1 MAQWVA
7 HWVGGEVTPG
17 FTIGIPLGL
26 PLKHGAIG
34 NSWRTSP
41 FFGLGKLH
49 TQLPGQNPQVTA
61 LCCIRSISFCILRCL
76 GRTPTPSW
84 DKCMATERLLPG
96 HVWAY
101 IRMFR
106 GCAIN
111 VGSWLVARVAIV
123 AIFFQIIL
131 KLMYCLEGSLLWQN
145 KIGRAIFLK
154 KNCNCWEAIFSQKRC
169 SSVKFLFISLSEP
182 VNASLSE

>member
-1 MAQWVA
+1 MYHGHDMAQWVA

-84 DKCMATERLLPG
+84 DKCMATEGFCLGMSGPTFECLGDAP
-96 HVWAY
+96 
-101 IRMFR
+101 
-106 GCAIN
+106 
-111 VGSWLVARVAIV
+111 
-123 AIFFQIIL
+123 
-131 KLMYCLEGSLLWQN
+131 LML
-145 KIGRAIFLK
+145 A
-154 KNCNCWEAIFSQKRC
+154 
-169 SSVKFLFISLSEP
+169 P
-182 VNASLSE
+182 D